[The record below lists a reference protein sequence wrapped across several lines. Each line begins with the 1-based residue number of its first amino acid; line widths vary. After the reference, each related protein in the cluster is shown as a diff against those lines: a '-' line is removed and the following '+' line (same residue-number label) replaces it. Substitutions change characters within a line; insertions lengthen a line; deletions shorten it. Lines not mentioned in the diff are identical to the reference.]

1 MDQLSDNSQLK
12 KAFITIFAVL
22 LVDQVVK
29 FYIKTTFL
37 LGDSVDFL
45 GLSWFQIKFVE
56 NPGMA
61 FGWEI
66 PFLSPDVAK
75 LMLTSFRIIAV
86 SLIGYY
92 LWQKIKGG
100 KIGGMV
106 YSLSLILAGA
116 IGNIIDSV
124 FYGKIFTE
132 SDYHILQPASFLA
145 DFSGNGGFLKGKV
158 VDMLSFSVTYP
169 EWMPFD
175 LAGDFIFPPIF
186 NVADTAITVGVLM
199 IILFQRRYF
208 KEQFLESGDTNN
220 YASSA
225 SEENPV
231 VDSSNDT
238 KL

>member
-1 MDQLSDNSQLK
+1 MEEQGNKSQLK

-22 LVDQVVK
+22 LIDQVVK
-29 FYIKTTFL
+29 FYVKTTFL
-37 LGDSVDFL
+37 YGDSANFL

-66 PFLSPDVAK
+66 PFLSPGVAK
-75 LMLTSFRIIAV
+75 LLLTSFRIVAV

-92 LWQKIKGG
+92 LWQKIKSG

-132 SDYHILQPASFLA
+132 SDYHIMQPASFLG
-145 DFSGNGGFLKGKV
+145 DFSGNVGFLKGKV

-186 NVADTAITVGVLM
+186 NVADSAITIGVLM
-199 IILFQRRYF
+199 IVFFQRKYF
-208 KEQFLESGDTNN
+208 REQFLEPVETHNNASPIEETPTNDQ
-220 YASSA
+220 AQA
-225 SEENPV
+225 EV
-231 VDSSNDT
+231 
-238 KL
+238 